1 MWPWSKHPDSE
12 PDNAGANRRR
22 AERIQ
27 SAVLACD
34 LGPIHDISASGIRV
48 RMPRRPPLSDGQEL
62 HLELSAPTDGINVR
76 ARVVRVQPIGGG
88 RFDVA
93 IEFFEISDADAKAI
107 DSLARYGRR
116 TAPGAFANEERRE
129 KLVAALRLPDYY
141 DILELS
147 PTATTEEVHAAYRLM
162 ARKYH
167 PDICREHGA
176 HQRFCL
182 INDAHST
189 LADPGRRAEYD
200 TLHAL
205 RHAA

>member
-1 MWPWSKHPDSE
+1 MWPWSKRPDSQ
-12 PDNAGANRRR
+12 PDNSGVNRRR

-48 RMPRRPPLSDGQEL
+48 RLPRRPPLSDGQEL
-62 HLELSAPTDGINVR
+62 GLELSAPTDGISLR

-88 RFDVA
+88 RYDVA
-93 IEFFEISDADAKAI
+93 IEFLNISEADAKAI
-107 DSLARYGRR
+107 DSLARFGRR
-116 TAPGAFANEERRE
+116 TAPGAFASEDRRE

-141 DILELS
+141 EILGLN
-147 PTATTEEVHAAYRLM
+147 PAATTDEVHAAYRAM

-167 PDICREHGA
+167 PDICREAGA

-205 RHAA
+205 RAAA